1 MENWVRSAKK
11 KAVQPVIAVDFILY
25 RASLPPSFDGS
36 RREAII
42 GSGIDLQC
50 SKCLQPNH
58 PKAVKPADHSDNGQ
72 RSRERLQLL
81 FSAPRRM
88 P

>member
-11 KAVQPVIAVDFILY
+11 VFVQPVIAFSTGLLFHLLLTGRGAKQSSV
-25 RASLPPSFDGS
+25 
-36 RREAII
+36 RE
-42 GSGIDLQC
+42 LTYQC

-58 PKAVKPADHSDNGQ
+58 PKAVKPVDSDNGQ

-81 FSAPRRM
+81 FSAPHRM